1 MYDTVFHTILN
12 RPDDAHKYQCGH
24 LLVIGGS
31 PGMVGAPLL
40 AAEAAM
46 RIGAGLVTIG
56 STGPVIDKL
65 ESRVKEIMTVS
76 LSEDPAAALQAVVTF
91 VRERSV
97 SAIVIGPGSKADRLV
112 TELLANITVPLV
124 IDGGGLA
131 ALHGH
136 LELLKGST
144 TAKSSI
150 ILTPHRGEFQ
160 KLLDSTLPDSAEE
173 MHTLAQQFAVDTKT
187 HLVLKGNHTMVA
199 HPDNTSYINST
210 GNPGLATAGTGDVLA
225 GVIGG
230 LLAQGIDPS
239 TAAEAGVYIHGL
251 AGDLAAVEFTQAGL
265 IASDVIDF
273 LSKALT
279 TYG

>member
-1 MYDTVFHTILN
+1 MYDAVFHTLLN
-12 RPDDAHKYQCGH
+12 RPADVNKYQLGH
-24 LLVIGGS
+24 VLVIGGS

-56 STGPVIDKL
+56 STASVVERL
-65 ESRVKEIMTVS
+65 ENRIKEIMTLS
-76 LSEDPAAALQAVVTF
+76 LAGDTATALQTILAF
-91 VRERSV
+91 VQERSV
-97 SAIVIGPGSKADRLV
+97 SAIVIGPGWKADRLV
-112 TELLANITVPLV
+112 TELLAKVTVPLV

-131 ALHGH
+131 ALHGR
-136 LELLKGST
+136 LEILKDSADT
-144 TAKSSI
+144 KPI

-160 KLLDSTLPDSAEE
+160 KLLGASLPDSTKEIQI
-173 MHTLAQQFAVDTKT
+173 LAQQFVMDTKV
-187 HLVLKGNHTMVA
+187 HLVLKGNHTVIA
-199 HPDNTSYINST
+199 HPDHTSYINST

-230 LLAQGIDPS
+230 LLAQGIDS
-239 TAAEAGVYIHGL
+239 SAAAEAGVYIHGL

-273 LSKALT
+273 LPKALT
-279 TYG
+279 AYV

>member
-144 TAKSSI
+144 TAI
-150 ILTPHRGEFQ
+150 
-160 KLLDSTLPDSAEE
+160 
-173 MHTLAQQFAVDTKT
+173 
-187 HLVLKGNHTMVA
+187 
-199 HPDNTSYINST
+199 
-210 GNPGLATAGTGDVLA
+210 
-225 GVIGG
+225 
-230 LLAQGIDPS
+230 
-239 TAAEAGVYIHGL
+239 
-251 AGDLAAVEFTQAGL
+251 
-265 IASDVIDF
+265 
-273 LSKALT
+273 
-279 TYG
+279 

>member
-1 MYDTVFHTILN
+1 
-12 RPDDAHKYQCGH
+12 
-24 LLVIGGS
+24 
-31 PGMVGAPLL
+31 
-40 AAEAAM
+40 
-46 RIGAGLVTIG
+46 
-56 STGPVIDKL
+56 
-65 ESRVKEIMTVS
+65 
-76 LSEDPAAALQAVVTF
+76 
-91 VRERSV
+91 
-97 SAIVIGPGSKADRLV
+97 
-112 TELLANITVPLV
+112 
-124 IDGGGLA
+124 
-131 ALHGH
+131 
-136 LELLKGST
+136 
-144 TAKSSI
+144 
-150 ILTPHRGEFQ
+150 
-160 KLLDSTLPDSAEE
+160 

-273 LSKALT
+273 LPKALT
-279 TYG
+279 TYV